1 MPVRRGLR
9 LGAPAPTP
17 FLPLSPLSY
26 PGDVLGLSTHLPG
39 ASVGEPLAPPRLPR
53 LLKRQPRG
61 RSERAGAAMFVAHE
75 MFERPDDETG
85 SPPPPAPGGR
95 HNLGGRRADPQP
107 RLQACH
113 GCFPLTVGQVPA
125 GSRLQVPSRWGSAS
139 AHSGRGAEIIGSSV
153 QPERLEQL
161 KASRPQMEAK
171 EPSVTFSLFWHL
183 KFPLAQ
189 HLT

>member
-85 SPPPPAPGGR
+85 SPPPPPP
-95 HNLGGRRADPQP
+95 RAAVTIWAGDARTRSLAC
-107 RLQACH
+107 RL
-113 GCFPLTVGQVPA
+113 
-125 GSRLQVPSRWGSAS
+125 
-139 AHSGRGAEIIGSSV
+139 
-153 QPERLEQL
+153 
-161 KASRPQMEAK
+161 
-171 EPSVTFSLFWHL
+171 VTAAFR
-183 KFPLAQ
+183 
-189 HLT
+189 